1 MHPHTAAVARP
12 PLCVSA
18 GARPY
23 LLTAPSSP
31 GAPKAARDFV
41 RTVLRRG
48 PLAPLLDTAVL
59 LTSEAVTTSHLRTPA
74 PSDILLRVL
83 TAGHGLRIS
92 VHDEPPA
99 AVGVPSPAPSA
110 EGRRQDPLLG
120 VPSPPGDRDPA
131 HGLLLI
137 SRLAD
142 DWGMTPFAGPPRSA
156 SLWFELHTPR

>member
-1 MHPHTAAVARP
+1 
-12 PLCVSA
+12 
-18 GARPY
+18 
-23 LLTAPSSP
+23 
-31 GAPKAARDFV
+31 DFV

-48 PLAPLLDTAVL
+48 PLTPLLDTAVL

-74 PSDILLRVL
+74 PADILLRVL

-99 AVGVPSPAPSA
+99 AVRLPAPSP
-110 EGRRQDPLLG
+110 GGLRQAPHRG
-120 VPSPPGDRDPA
+120 EPQVPPGDRDPA

-156 SLWFELHTPR
+156 SLWFELHTAR

>member
-31 GAPKAARDFV
+31 TTPKAARDFV
-41 RTVLRRG
+41 RSVLRRG

-74 PSDILLRVL
+74 PADILLRVL

-99 AVGVPSPAPSA
+99 AVRLPAPSP
-110 EGRRQDPLLG
+110 ENPRHVPLQG
-120 VPSPPGDRDPA
+120 APQVPPGDRDPA

-156 SLWFELHTPR
+156 SLWFALHTPC